1 MGTVAV
7 ARLPAV
13 PFVAALPVVVGL
25 LAMYVP
31 TFHDVSRVYWA
42 NERGSAGPMILAI
55 SAWLAWRVR
64 ERLLEASDSRAM
76 PRTGTALMALGLAMY
91 AIGRSQ
97 DFPQF
102 EVGSMVPVLAGI
114 VLGLRGT
121 AGLRA
126 AWFPL
131 LFLVFVVPLPGSL
144 LDAILVPLKQQVS
157 IAAEL
162 IMYGLGFPVA
172 RTGVVLTIGSYQL
185 LIADAC
191 SGLNSMIS
199 LTGVGLVY
207 VYTAGHA
214 SRLHNLVLLALVL
227 PIAFIANMARVCL
240 LMWITFEFGDI
251 AGQRFHDWAG
261 YLEIVLAFVL
271 FFGLDAMLGAASNV
285 AGRLSGRRT
294 AEVRS

>member
-1 MGTVAV
+1 MDLAATLRPYPSHV
-7 ARLPAV
+7 
-13 PFVAALPVVVGL
+13 VAALPVVVGL
-25 LAMYVP
+25 LALYVP
-31 TFHDVSRVYWA
+31 TFVDVSRIYWA

-55 SAWLAWRVR
+55 SAWLVWRVR
-64 ERLLEASDSRAM
+64 ERLLEASDSRVM
-76 PRTGTALMALGLAMY
+76 PRTGTALLALGLAMY

-97 DFPQF
+97 QFAQF

-114 VLGLRGT
+114 VLGLRGP

-157 IAAEL
+157 VAAEL
-162 IMYGLGFPVA
+162 IMHGLGFPVA
-172 RTGVVLTIGSYQL
+172 RTGVVLTIGPYQL

-214 SRLHNLVLLALVL
+214 SRFHNIVLLALVL
-227 PIAFIANMARVCL
+227 PIAFVANMARVCL
-240 LMWITFEFGDI
+240 LMWVTFEFGDL

-261 YLEIVLAFVL
+261 YLEIVLAFGL
-271 FFGLDAMLGAASNV
+271 FFGFDALLGGV
-285 AGRLSGRRT
+285 GRLVGRLAGRRNPELAS
-294 AEVRS
+294 

>member
-7 ARLPAV
+7 PRLPAV
-13 PFVAALPVVVGL
+13 PLLAALPVVVGL

-31 TFHDVSRVYWA
+31 TFVDVSRVYWA

-55 SAWLAWRVR
+55 CAWLMWRVR
-64 ERLLEASDSRAM
+64 ERLLDAPDADAM
-76 PRTGTALMALGLAMY
+76 PRAGSALLAVGLAMY

-97 DFPQF
+97 DFAQF
-102 EVGSMVPVLAGI
+102 EVGSMVPVLGGL
-114 VLGLRGT
+114 VLGVRGLP
-121 AGLRA
+121 GLRA

-131 LFLVFVVPLPGSL
+131 LFLAFVVPLPGSL

-157 IAAEL
+157 VAAEL
-162 IMYGLGFPVA
+162 IMHGLGFPVA
-172 RTGVVLTIGSYQL
+172 RTGVVLTIGPYQL

-214 SRLHNLVLLALVL
+214 SRLHNLALLAMVL

-240 LMWITFEFGDI
+240 LMWITFDFGDI

-261 YLEIVLAFVL
+261 YLEIVLAFAL
-271 FFGLDAMLGAASNV
+271 FFGLDAMLGAASHL

>member
-1 MGTVAV
+1 MQAVTTLRPQSVAV
-7 ARLPAV
+7 AAV
-13 PFVAALPVVVGL
+13 PLVVGI

-31 TFHDVSRVYWA
+31 TFVDVARVYWA

-55 SAWLAWRVR
+55 SAWLVWRVR
-64 ERLLEASDSRAM
+64 ERLLDAPALGAL
-76 PRTGTALMALGLAMY
+76 PRTGTVLLVLGLVMY
-91 AIGRSQ
+91 AVGRSQ
-97 DFPQF
+97 DFPQL
-102 EVGSMVPVLAGI
+102 EVGSLVPVLTGL
-114 VLGLRGT
+114 VVGLRGV

-131 LFLVFVVPLPGSL
+131 LFLAFVVPLPGSL

-157 IAAEL
+157 AAAEW

-172 RTGVVLTIGSYQL
+172 RNGVVLTIGQYQL

-207 VYTAGHA
+207 VHTAAHS
-214 SRLHNLVLLALVL
+214 SRLHNLALLSMVL
-227 PIAFIANMARVCL
+227 PIAFVANMVRVCM
-240 LMWITFEFGDI
+240 LMWVTFEFGDG

-261 YLEIVLAFVL
+261 YLEIVLAFGL
-271 FFGLDAMLGAASNV
+271 FFGLDALLGAGS
-285 AGRLSGRRT
+285 RLLRGLARRRT
-294 AEVRS
+294 GEVLS

>member
-7 ARLPAV
+7 PRLPAV
-13 PFVAALPVVVGL
+13 PLLAALPVVVGL

-31 TFHDVSRVYWA
+31 TFVDVSRVYWA

-55 SAWLAWRVR
+55 CAWLMWRVR
-64 ERLLEASDSRAM
+64 ERLLDAPDADAM
-76 PRTGTALMALGLAMY
+76 PRAGSALLAVGLAMY

-97 DFPQF
+97 DFAQF
-102 EVGSMVPVLAGI
+102 EVGSMVPVLGGL
-114 VLGLRGT
+114 VLGVRGLP
-121 AGLRA
+121 GLRA

-131 LFLVFVVPLPGSL
+131 LFLAFVVPLPGSL

-157 IAAEL
+157 VVSEWVMHA
-162 IMYGLGFPVA
+162 MGFPVA
-172 RTGVVLTIGSYQL
+172 RTGVVITIGPYQL

-214 SRLHNLVLLALVL
+214 SRLHNLALLAMVL
-227 PIAFIANMARVCL
+227 PFAFVANIVRVCL
-240 LMWITFEFGDI
+240 LMWVTFEFGDL

-261 YLEIVLAFVL
+261 YLEIVLAFGL
-271 FFGLDAMLGAASNV
+271 FFGFDALLGGV
-285 AGRLSGRRT
+285 GRLVGRLAGRPNPELAS
-294 AEVRS
+294 

>member
-1 MGTVAV
+1 MGSIAAIRQPSVPVVAV
-7 ARLPAV
+7 
-13 PFVAALPVVVGL
+13 LPVAVGL

-31 TFHDVSRVYWA
+31 TFLDVSRVYWA

-55 SAWLAWRVR
+55 SAWLLWRVR
-64 ERLLEASDSRAM
+64 DRLLGASDR
-76 PRTGTALMALGLAMY
+76 GALPVAGSVLLAFGLALY

-97 DFPQF
+97 DFPQL
-102 EVGSMVPVLAGI
+102 EVGSMVPVLAGM
-114 VLGLRGT
+114 VLGLRGV

-131 LFLVFVVPLPGSL
+131 LFLVFVVPIPGSL

-157 IAAEL
+157 VAAEW
-162 IMYGLGFPVA
+162 IMYTLGFPVA
-172 RTGVVLTIGSYQL
+172 RTGVVLTVGPYQL

-207 VYTAGHA
+207 VHTAGHA
-214 SRLHNLVLLALVL
+214 SRLHNLALLSLVL
-227 PIAFIANMARVCL
+227 PIAFVANIVRVCL
-240 LMWITFEFGDI
+240 LMWVTFEFGDI

-261 YLEIVLAFVL
+261 YLEIVLAFAL
-271 FFGLDAMLGAASNV
+271 FFGLDALFGA
-285 AGRLSGRRT
+285 AGRLVGRVAGTRT
-294 AEVRS
+294 AEARP

>member
-1 MGTVAV
+1 MDLAATLRPYPSHV
-7 ARLPAV
+7 
-13 PFVAALPVVVGL
+13 VAALPVVVGL
-25 LAMYVP
+25 LALYVP
-31 TFHDVSRVYWA
+31 TFVDVSRIYWA

-55 SAWLAWRVR
+55 SAWLVWRVR
-64 ERLLEASDSRAM
+64 ERLLEASDSRVM
-76 PRTGTALMALGLAMY
+76 PRTGTALLALGLAMY

-97 DFPQF
+97 EFAQF

-114 VLGLRGT
+114 VLGLRGP

-157 IAAEL
+157 VAAEL
-162 IMYGLGFPVA
+162 IMHGLGFPVA
-172 RTGVVLTIGSYQL
+172 RTGVVLTIGPYQL

-227 PIAFIANMARVCL
+227 PIAFVANMARVCL
-240 LMWITFEFGDI
+240 LMWVTFEFGDL

-261 YLEIVLAFVL
+261 YLEIVLAFAL
-271 FFGLDAMLGAASNV
+271 FFGLDAMLGAASQFV
-285 AGRLSGRRT
+285 GRLAGRRA

>member
-1 MGTVAV
+1 MDLAATLRPYPSLV
-7 ARLPAV
+7 
-13 PFVAALPVVVGL
+13 VAALPVVVGL
-25 LAMYVP
+25 LALYVP
-31 TFHDVSRVYWA
+31 TFVDVSRIYWA

-55 SAWLAWRVR
+55 SAWLVWRVR
-64 ERLLEASDSRAM
+64 DRLLEASDSRVM
-76 PRTGTALMALGLAMY
+76 PRTGTALLALGLAMY

-97 DFPQF
+97 DFAQF

-114 VLGLRGT
+114 VLGLRGPT
-121 AGLRA
+121 GLRA

-131 LFLVFVVPLPGSL
+131 LFLAFVVPLPGSL

-157 IAAEL
+157 VAAEL
-162 IMYGLGFPVA
+162 IMHGLGFPVA
-172 RTGVVLTIGSYQL
+172 RTGVVLTIGPYQL

-227 PIAFIANMARVCL
+227 PIAFVANMARVCL
-240 LMWITFEFGDI
+240 LMWVTFEFGDL

-261 YLEIVLAFVL
+261 YLEIVLAFAL
-271 FFGLDAMLGAASNV
+271 FFGLDAMLGAASRF
-285 AGRLSGRRT
+285 AGRLSGRRA